1 MSEFLH
7 STWAAVLLW
16 CTILAMLIAIG
27 IYIVGRFRGSTEDE
41 QPVAHN
47 LLTNFRELH
56 SRGGLSDQ
64 EFRTIKTLLAEQIQ
78 DELKDTGDKG

>member
-27 IYIVGRFRGSTEDE
+27 VYIVGRFRGSAEDE
-41 QPVAHN
+41 QPVANN